1 MGRRNVSAFLISSA
15 VAGIAMGQPPQLGGC
30 GVFPANNIWN
40 TPVDRMPVDA
50 NSAAYVA
57 TIGASKSLVADFGSG
72 LYQRAPIGIP
82 FVLVPEAQPR
92 VPIVFTDYADESDA
106 GPYPVPHD
114 APVEG
119 GPRGKGDRHVLVVQQ
134 GTCKLYELFNAV
146 PQYDGSWRASSGAV
160 FDLRSNALRP
170 AGWTSADA
178 AGFPIVP
185 GLVRYDE
192 IAAGEIRHAI
202 RFTVPQT
209 RRTYIWPAT
218 HFASRL
224 TDAKYPPMGQRF
236 RLRAGF
242 DISGFS
248 PENQVIL
255 RALKKYGM
263 LLADNGSA
271 WFLSGVPD
279 HRWSNDALH
288 ELRRLH
294 GSDFEAVDESSLMVS
309 GTSGEAVLRQ

>member
-1 MGRRNVSAFLISSA
+1 VGRGNVFKVLTGAVMG
-15 VAGIAMGQPPQLGGC
+15 VAMAQSPQLGGC
-30 GVFPANNIWN
+30 DMFPVSNVWN
-40 TPVDRMPVDA
+40 TRIDHLPVDA
-50 NSAAYVA
+50 NSAIYIA
-57 TIGASKSLVADFGSG
+57 TIGAAKPLVADFGSG
-72 LYQRAPIGIP
+72 LYRREPIGIP
-82 FVLVPEAQPR
+82 FVVVPESQPR
-92 VPIVFTDYADESDA
+92 VPVVFTDAADESDP

-114 APVEG
+114 APIEG
-119 GPRGKGDRHVLVVQQ
+119 GPRGKGDRHVLVLQQ
-134 GTCKLYELFNAV
+134 GACKLYELFNAV
-146 PQYDGSWRASSGAV
+146 PQYDGSWKAYSGAI

-178 AGFPIVP
+178 AGLPIVP

-209 RRTYIWPAT
+209 RRAYVWPAT
-218 HFASRL
+218 HFASKL

-236 RLRAGF
+236 RLRTNF

-248 PENQVIL
+248 AENQVIL
-255 RALKKYGM
+255 RALKAYGM

-279 HRWSNDALH
+279 RRWNNDGLR
-288 ELRRLH
+288 ELRRLR

-309 GTSGEAVLRQ
+309 KPSAEAILRQ

>member
-1 MGRRNVSAFLISSA
+1 MGRRDILTTLIVSIAGA
-15 VAGIAMGQPPQLGGC
+15 VAYGQPPQVGGC
-30 GVFPANNIWN
+30 AVFPANNVWN
-40 TPVDRMPVDA
+40 TPIDRAPLDA
-50 NSAAYVA
+50 NSAVYIA
-57 TIGASKSLVADFGSG
+57 TIGAAKPLVSDFGSG

-82 FVLVPEAQPR
+82 FIVVPESQPR
-92 VPIVFTDYADESDA
+92 VPIVFTDAGDESDP

-119 GPRGKGDRHVLVVQQ
+119 GPRAKGDRHVLVVQQ
-134 GTCKLYELFNAV
+134 GTCKLYELFNAF
-146 PQYDGSWRASSGAV
+146 PQYDGSWKAYSGAV

-178 AGFPIVP
+178 AGFAIVP

-192 IAAGEIRHAI
+192 IAEGEIRHAI

-209 RRTYIWPAT
+209 RRTYVWPAT

-224 TDAKYPPMGQRF
+224 SDTKYPPMGQRF
-236 RLRAGF
+236 RLRASF

-248 PENQVIL
+248 PESQVIL

-271 WFLSGVPD
+271 WYMSGVPD
-279 HRWSNDALH
+279 HRWNNDALR
-288 ELRRLH
+288 ELRRVH
-294 GSDFEAVDESSLMVS
+294 GSDLEAVDESSLKVS
-309 GTSGEAVLRQ
+309 DNSGEAILRQ